1 MMKSYQQPVGL
12 TGMRAGLVWRLRAK
26 SMRYQRPDNQPTSQE
41 SGPLVSLIAPDKN
54 DTSSPQVGFRA
65 CRHAGRQLV
74 LSFYGP
80 LPVVKAPAGPA
91 NQSPPRASHAS
102 GERHAQ
108 PKWLSNLLAPSSIT
122 MRYAAE
128 RR

>member
-74 LSFYGP
+74 LLFYGP
-80 LPVVKAPAGPA
+80 SPAVKARAGLA
-91 NQSPPRASHAS
+91 NQSPP
-102 GERHAQ
+102 ERRTLRENGTHSQ
-108 PKWLSNLLAPSSIT
+108 WLSNLLAPSSIT